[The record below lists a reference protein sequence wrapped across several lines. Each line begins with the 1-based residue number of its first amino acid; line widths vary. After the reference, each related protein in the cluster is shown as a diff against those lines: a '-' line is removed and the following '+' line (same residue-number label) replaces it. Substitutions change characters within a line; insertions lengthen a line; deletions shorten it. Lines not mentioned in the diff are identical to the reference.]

1 MITKAKKEAFNEI
14 FDTIASRNP
23 DMLVG
28 YNRDTCDRANVLI
41 KKIKQ
46 KKKNSKQAVKK
57 YMYFFIALLL

>member
-1 MITKAKKEAFNEI
+1 MDKKDAFNEI

-41 KKIKQ
+41 KEIKQ
-46 KKKNSKQAVKK
+46 KKKNSK
-57 YMYFFIALLL
+57 